1 MKWQNLFFYLIS
13 LPIQNGLSMTGH
25 KIIRMKKTIVTFLF
39 VTVVTALFF
48 LLSSFENNTAKKTQ
62 RILVFSKTNGW
73 HHTCIPAGI
82 KALEKM
88 GKENGFVCD
97 FTTDSLQFT
106 SKNLKKYAAVVFLNT
121 TGNVLDDEQQ
131 KVFEK
136 YIRSGKGFVG
146 IHSATDT
153 EYGWPWYNQLVGAYF
168 KNHPKQQTAKLIIKD
183 QSFIATRH
191 LPADWSKWD
200 EWYNFKNTHF
210 DKVNVLMTVDE
221 SSYTGGQNGESHPVA
236 WYHNFDGGRSFY
248 TALGHTDE
256 TYSDPLFVQHLLGGI
271 QYAMGKK

>member
-1 MKWQNLFFYLIS
+1 
-13 LPIQNGLSMTGH
+13 
-25 KIIRMKKTIVTFLF
+25 MKKTIVSFFVAVIVTGILF
-39 VTVVTALFF
+39 M
-48 LLSSFENNTAKKTQ
+48 LSSFEKVPAKKMP
-62 RILVFSKTNGW
+62 RVLVFSKTSGY
-73 HHTCIPAGI
+73 HHACIAAGI

-88 GKENGFVCD
+88 GVENGFACD

-121 TGNVLDDEQQ
+121 TGNVLADVQQ
-131 KVFEK
+131 KAFEK

-146 IHSATDT
+146 IHAATDT

-168 KNHPKQQTAKLIIKD
+168 KSHPKQQTAKVIVKD
-183 QSFIATRH
+183 QSFIATKH
-191 LPADWSKWD
+191 LPATWSKWD

-221 SSYTGGQNGESHPVA
+221 SSYTGGQNGDNHPVA
-236 WYHNFDGGRSFY
+236 WYHDFDGGRSFY

-256 TYSDPLFVQHLLGGI
+256 TYSDPHFVQHLLGGI